1 MPNMSAPVIG
11 KLCATRKVMADSL
24 DVVFEFVEPVIEKL
38 EKSGSDSLSELETT
52 ILSVWL
58 LEADINNGGFN
69 QYFWNSSG
77 DFANQVV
84 SSLHKIGAEETAYI
98 VKAALANFPNSTPP
112 TNRDERQNILEIL
125 DESGAL
131 KLDSLDTEFYECPCD
146 LTELMYQYLSEQ
158 DAVGGT

>member
-1 MPNMSAPVIG
+1 
-11 KLCATRKVMADSL
+11 MADSL

-58 LEADINNGGFN
+58 LEADVNNGGFN

-84 SSLHKIGAEETAYI
+84 SSLHRIGAAETADI
-98 VKAALANFPNSTPP
+98 VKAALANFPNSAPP
-112 TNRDERQNILEIL
+112 TNRDERQNILEAL
-125 DESGAL
+125 EESGTL
-131 KLDSLDTEFYECPCD
+131 KLDSLDTEFYEYPCD

-158 DAVGGT
+158 DTVGGT

>member
-1 MPNMSAPVIG
+1 
-11 KLCATRKVMADSL
+11 MADSL

>member
-1 MPNMSAPVIG
+1 M
-11 KLCATRKVMADSL
+11 TDSL

-58 LEADINNGGFN
+58 LEADVNNGGFN

-84 SSLHKIGAEETAYI
+84 SSLHKIGAEDAAYI
-98 VKAALANFPNSTPP
+98 VKAALANFPNSIPP
-112 TNRDERQNILEIL
+112 RNRDERQNILETL
-125 DESGAL
+125 EDSGTL
-131 KLDSLDTEFYECPCD
+131 KLDSLDTEFYECLRWSLRRHQNVP
-146 LTELMYQYLSEQ
+146 
-158 DAVGGT
+158 